1 MSRPKL
7 AAAALVG
14 LLVVVWAV
22 RSFVLGEGSSDRPVA
37 DAPPSVVVAVETWP
51 GEGEPV
57 PAKQVV
63 AAGELSGIPVGYP
76 RTDQGATT
84 AAVNWVASFPRL
96 MRMGPLR
103 LSNTL
108 DELMTESAGPAA
120 VAEAVADYW
129 VLFDKLGPEFRERV
143 WIESP
148 LQTNVT
154 STSESVAEVRVWSVV
169 TTGDPASGPVESIW
183 RTHLITLM
191 WERDDWR
198 VDNVTVVEGPTP
210 VPAEALLPSP
220 PSDFGDV
227 DSWTPAVFADTTRG
241 EG

>member
-14 LLVVVWAV
+14 LLVAVWAV

-37 DAPPSVVVAVETWP
+37 DARPSAVIVETLP

-57 PAKQVV
+57 QAEPVV

-108 DELMTESAGPAA
+108 GEL
-120 VAEAVADYW
+120 
-129 VLFDKLGPEFRERV
+129 
-143 WIESP
+143 
-148 LQTNVT
+148 
-154 STSESVAEVRVWSVV
+154 
-169 TTGDPASGPVESIW
+169 
-183 RTHLITLM
+183 
-191 WERDDWR
+191 
-198 VDNVTVVEGPTP
+198 
-210 VPAEALLPSP
+210 
-220 PSDFGDV
+220 
-227 DSWTPAVFADTTRG
+227 
-241 EG
+241 

>member
-37 DAPPSVVVAVETWP
+37 DAPPSVVIVETLP

-57 PAKQVV
+57 PADRVV

-108 DELMTESAGPAA
+108 GELMTESAGPAG

-129 VLFDKLGPEFRERV
+129 VLFDELGPEFRERV

-148 LQTNVT
+148 LQTNAT
-154 STSESVAEVRVWSVV
+154 SSSESVAEVRVWSVV
-169 TTGDPASGPVESIW
+169 TTGDPESGPIESIW

-220 PSDFGDV
+220 PSDFDDV

>member
-1 MSRPKL
+1 MSRLKL

-22 RSFVLGEGSSDRPVA
+22 RSFVLGESSSDRPGA
-37 DAPPSVVVAVETWP
+37 DAPPSVVIVETLL
-51 GEGEPV
+51 GEGEP
-57 PAKQVV
+57 VV

-108 DELMTESAGPAA
+108 GELMTESAAPAG

-129 VLFDKLGPEFRERV
+129 VLFDELGPEFRERV

-148 LQTNVT
+148 LQTIATLT
-154 STSESVAEVRVWSVV
+154 SGLVAEVRVWAVV
-169 TTGDPASGPVESIW
+169 TTGDPESGPVESIW
-183 RTHLITLM
+183 RTHLITLE

-198 VDNVTVVEGPTP
+198 VDNVTAVEGPTP

-220 PSDFGDV
+220 PSDFEDV